1 MNFES
6 EKRHGICFPFLA
18 TLLLVA
24 IVAGTTIG
32 SLVDLFS
39 YKKVT
44 VTRRREIV
52 TGSLYRKIRTGYV
65 NGTIPMVAFKINL
78 WYDLDYYQYT
88 LYYVRAQSV

>member
-1 MNFES
+1 MKSIDSIISKVDAFAQPLEMNFES

-52 TGSLYRKIRTGYV
+52 TGNLYRKIRR
-65 NGTIPMVAFKINL
+65 
-78 WYDLDYYQYT
+78 DLLMALFQW
-88 LYYVRAQSV
+88 SHSK

>member
-1 MNFES
+1 MKSIDSVISKVNAFAQPLEMNFES

-39 YKKVT
+39 YKKIT
-44 VTRRREIV
+44 VTGRREIV
-52 TGSLYRKIRTGYV
+52 TGSLYRKIRTHMLMALFQWSHS
-65 NGTIPMVAFKINL
+65 I
-78 WYDLDYYQYT
+78 
-88 LYYVRAQSV
+88 